1 MASPVYTPINSG
13 GRSRGGMRTVPVEE
27 SPMMQQPDEEGSDDE
42 EVQGGIGHADDVGPS
57 VCFLISI
64 NSFGFAYSLVVAT
77 LGVVILP
84 SEAVRLFADNHAMML
99 GVMLGCTGVTQ
110 LIGPAVGYQSDRSTS
125 RYGRRRPLMVV
136 GAVIACIGSL
146 AMLVAHEY
154 RLKALYIGSLTA
166 SIAGL
171 NISYACY
178 TALLPDLVPSA
189 HLGRASGMMATMSM
203 LGALLGFSLFGFL
216 LQTVH
221 AYTIYCLVILGTV
234 GLTCLIAR
242 EKPRDEAPPFRL
254 GELVAAYSIDVVA
267 NADFFWVFVT
277 RVFYYM
283 GISLQ
288 AFVLFMMRDV
298 QQVDNPQRFTS
309 LLAMIGQLSAAL
321 VATPAGHVSDRYGR
335 KPLVYASC
343 LIMAAVYLSFALSPR
358 IDVVLALGV
367 GYGIGNGM
375 FLSVDYALACD
386 TLPSLESA
394 AQGLGVWGVSAFL
407 GSTLGP
413 LIAAPLL
420 AYFGWTSSPE
430 RYSSTGYTAVNLAG
444 AVYVTCAGGF
454 LCFVK
459 RR

>member
-1 MASPVYTPINSG
+1 
-13 GRSRGGMRTVPVEE
+13 
-27 SPMMQQPDEEGSDDE
+27 MMLQPDEGSDDE
-42 EVQGGIGHADDVGPS
+42 AAADDGGHTEDVGPS

-84 SEAVRLFADNHAMML
+84 SEAIRLFADNHAMML

-110 LIGPAVGYQSDRSTS
+110 LIGPAVGYYSDRSTS
-125 RYGRRRPLMVV
+125 RYGRRRPLLVV
-136 GAVIACIGSL
+136 GAVIACCGSL

-154 RLKALYIGSLTA
+154 KLKYFFIASLTSA
-166 SIAGL
+166 IAGL
-171 NISYACY
+171 NMSYACY
-178 TALLPDLVPSA
+178 TALLPDLVPSS
-189 HLGRASGMMATMSM
+189 HLGRASGTMATMSM

-221 AYTIYCLVILGTV
+221 AYTIYCLVVIATV
-234 GLTCLIAR
+234 GLTCLVAD
-242 EKPRDEAPPFRL
+242 EKPRDVAPPFRL
-254 GELVAAYSIDVVA
+254 SELVAAYSIDVV
-267 NADFFWVFVT
+267 NNPDFFWVFVT

-298 QQVDNPQRFTS
+298 QQVDDPQRFTS

-335 KPLVYASC
+335 KPLVYCSC
-343 LIMAAVYLSFALSPR
+343 LIMAAVYFSFALGPR
-358 IDVVLALGV
+358 IEVVLALGV

-444 AVYVTCAGGF
+444 AIYVICAGGF